1 LEGCHHGRPFV
12 FASGRFHAFVYLYT
26 SKEIVMIALQ
36 VNKTRFFTSH
46 FFMMLLLIIVLSKS
60 EFARG
65 QNSVILLSAP
75 SVNEPYYSS
84 VFNQII
90 AYDIAFANKVN
101 SINGNDRVIILT
113 DAATKP
119 YLQPALPD
127 SVLIVANVAD
137 IWIRD
142 FSPVIT
148 TQTVKFDYRPSYLS
162 IPDANFIDNSFR
174 TWFLSAGLNYNNDS
188 PLILDGGNFVWNRAD
203 KAILTQRVF
212 LDNPTYTQH
221 DIDSMLKFMLDI
233 DKICYLPEE
242 VGDISGHSDGMVMFA
257 DTNHLF
263 VNTFDEPFRTQ
274 VLSAISNV
282 FTGINITEVPYPYDT
297 STWNDW
303 PSACGIY
310 LNSLVTQSAIYMPLY
325 GLADDSLMLDTMQ
338 AHTNKQVVCIDASPV
353 CYMGGSVRCL
363 TMVATGSMA
372 NTIMLLAGQHP
383 SIIAENA
390 ESEGIIVTPNPFSES
405 TTLRFFNPKKEI
417 VFIEIIDICGKRE
430 ALFTTHENSFLVE
443 RNGLAAGVYLL
454 KLTNAEGDCV
464 VRKIV
469 IR

>member
-1 LEGCHHGRPFV
+1 
-12 FASGRFHAFVYLYT
+12 
-26 SKEIVMIALQ
+26 
-36 VNKTRFFTSH
+36 
-46 FFMMLLLIIVLSKS
+46 
-60 EFARG
+60 
-65 QNSVILLSAP
+65 
-75 SVNEPYYSS
+75 
-84 VFNQII
+84 
-90 AYDIAFANKVN
+90 
-101 SINGNDRVIILT
+101 
-113 DAATKP
+113 
-119 YLQPALPD
+119 
-127 SVLIVANVAD
+127 
-137 IWIRD
+137 
-142 FSPVIT
+142 
-148 TQTVKFDYRPSYLS
+148 
-162 IPDANFIDNSFR
+162 
-174 TWFLSAGLNYNNDS
+174 
-188 PLILDGGNFVWNRAD
+188 
-203 KAILTQRVF
+203 
-212 LDNPTYTQH
+212 
-221 DIDSMLKFMLDI
+221 
-233 DKICYLPEE
+233 
-242 VGDISGHSDGMVMFA
+242 
-257 DTNHLF
+257 
-263 VNTFDEPFRTQ
+263 
-274 VLSAISNV
+274 
-282 FTGINITEVPYPYDT
+282 
-297 STWNDW
+297 
-303 PSACGIY
+303 
-310 LNSLVTQSAIYMPLY
+310 MPLY